1 MSPPTLYWQEIPAVR
16 LIIPIILGG
25 CLYILLP
32 DSFKTHEILI
42 GILLLLSIGLFYKHF
57 WAFSFFSILT
67 LAGFLHFHSHDQ
79 ALGPKIQLHSDST
92 YSVKLVV
99 EEVKWDPGN
108 KRWRGAT
115 SAQIDCDGLENVNL
129 YYWLER
135 KDSLTDLRI
144 GDQIFG
150 EFSLR
155 EPRKAE
161 IPGAFDFR
169 RYLQFK
175 NIAYTIYIPSFIEYD
190 HYRPSQNGIFH
201 ALSEW
206 REKKIGELGKYTDQ
220 ITQKLL
226 QAILFGDS
234 KSLPDKIRGQ
244 FADAGMAH
252 ILAVSGMHVGIVVLI
267 IHFIFNN
274 LYKRARG
281 KSWLQLICIVLSVW
295 MYVAICEFA
304 PSATRAAIMVSIFYL
319 GKSFKIP
326 AVGFNTLGLSAFLL
340 FMWNPFVILDLGAQL
355 SFGAMLGILLTLP
368 FWEYLLL
375 RWTPLPRQAVTL
387 IALSFAAQIG
397 VAPFLLYH
405 FGSIPLLFWLFSIP
419 AAYLAFF
426 LFIGGWSI
434 VLFSEI
440 LPFAANSIGFIL
452 SKGLY
457 FWMGGMDYISSI
469 GLPKYT
475 CSYFPFSYFLFTI
488 AIIGVS
494 IKALYSETKRNLFRH
509 IRFIPIILTLF
520 ILFQIYFVHSDIT
533 ENFAYQNQE
542 FTLIKSGQTAFVIGD
557 ANLDDFDENL
567 EGLDIIKQA
576 YPIQKLE
583 YVQIEKRE

>member
-1 MSPPTLYWQEIPAVR
+1 MSPPTVYWQEIPAIR
-16 LIIPIILGG
+16 LIIPIVLGG
-25 CLYILLP
+25 CSYILLP
-32 DSFKTHEILI
+32 DFLVTHEMAI
-42 GILLLLSIGLFYKHF
+42 GIFLLLLLGLFYKKA
-57 WAFSFFSILT
+57 WVFSFFSILT
-67 LAGFLHFHSHDQ
+67 LAGYWHFHTHDQ
-79 ALGPKIQLHSDST
+79 AFNSKIQLHPDST
-92 YSVKLVV
+92 YALSLTIN
-99 EEVKWDPGN
+99 EVKWDPDN
-108 KRWRGAT
+108 ERWRGTA
-115 SAQIDCDGLENVNL
+115 SAQIDFNELKQVNL
-129 YYWLER
+129 YYWIER
-135 KDSLTDLRI
+135 KESLQNLTV
-144 GDQIFG
+144 GDQIVG
-150 EFSLR
+150 EFTLR
-155 EPRKAE
+155 KPQKAE

-175 NIAYTIYIPSFIEYD
+175 NIPFTVYIPNFIEYN
-190 HYRPSQNGIFH
+190 HYRPSHNGIFH
-201 ALSEW
+201 ALSQW
-206 REKKIGELGKYTDQ
+206 REKKISQLEGYTDQ

-234 KSLPDKIRGQ
+234 GSLPDNIRGQ

-281 KSWLQLICIVLSVW
+281 KSWIQFAFIVISVW

-319 GKSFKIP
+319 GKSCKIP

-340 FMWNPFVILDLGAQL
+340 FMWNPFFILDLGAQL
-355 SFGAMLGILLTLP
+355 SFAAMLGILLTLP

-375 RWTPLPRQAVTL
+375 RWTPLPRHAVTL

-419 AAYLAFF
+419 AAYLAIF
-426 LFIGGWSI
+426 LFIGGWSV

-440 LPFAANSIGFIL
+440 LPFAASSIGFIL
-452 SKGLY
+452 SKGLHY
-457 FWMGGMDYISSI
+457 WLGGMDYISGF

-488 AIIGVS
+488 AIIGLS
-494 IKALYSETKRNLFRH
+494 IKALYSETKRNLFRYL
-509 IRFIPIILTLF
+509 RFIPIFLTLF
-520 ILFQIYFVHSDIT
+520 ILFHTYIVNMETTRIFTY
-533 ENFAYQNQE
+533 ENRE
-542 FTLIKSGQTAFVIGD
+542 VTLIKSGQTAYLIGKSD
-557 ANLDDFDENL
+557 WNDFNKNSEALQTIKKAYPIENL
-567 EGLDIIKQA
+567 E
-576 YPIQKLE
+576 YVKLT
-583 YVQIEKRE
+583 KAD